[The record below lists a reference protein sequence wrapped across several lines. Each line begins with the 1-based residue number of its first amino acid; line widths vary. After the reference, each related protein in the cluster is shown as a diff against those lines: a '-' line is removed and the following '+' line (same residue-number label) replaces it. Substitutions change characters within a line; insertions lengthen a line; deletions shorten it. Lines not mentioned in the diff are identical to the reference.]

1 MRIQSQ
7 VVIGSDIDG
16 IISKLKETAES
27 DDRFI
32 IISKENNF
40 LMEDAALAIEKA
52 YLSSKERVIIILSA
66 KIFSKEVQSKLLK
79 ILEEPPPN
87 KEFIIIM
94 PSKSMVLPTIR
105 SRLPIVKF
113 ETDSINEIETG
124 IDVERLDSAMIF
136 RFVTENRYANTAE
149 LSAKLQK
156 IFSDAMKSQT
166 YNINESTLELFSN
179 IMKVLDR
186 GSPSDF
192 IASTALLKLLASKRR
207 K

>member
-7 VVIGSDIDG
+7 VIIGSDIDS
-16 IISKLKETAES
+16 IVAKLKDSAQV

-32 IISKENNF
+32 IIANESRF

-52 YLSSKERVIIILSA
+52 YLSSKERVIIVLAA
-66 KIFSKEVQSKLLK
+66 KSFSKEVQSKLLK

-87 KEFIIIM
+87 KEFVIIM

-113 ETDSINEIETG
+113 DTDSIDEIETG
-124 IDVERLDSAMIF
+124 IDIESLDSAMVF
-136 RFVTENRYANTAE
+136 KFVTENRYANSAE
-149 LSAKLQK
+149 LSAKIQK
-156 IFSDAMKSQT
+156 IFSEAMKSKSYQ
-166 YNINESTLELFSN
+166 IDEKTLELFSD
-179 IMKVLDR
+179 IIKALDR

-192 IASTALLKLLASKRR
+192 IASTALLKLMASKKRQ
-207 K
+207 

>member
-7 VVIGSDIDG
+7 VIIGTDIDS
-16 IISKLKETAES
+16 IIAKLKDVAKD

-32 IISKENNF
+32 IIANENRF
-40 LMEDAALAIEKA
+40 LMEDAKLAIEKA
-52 YLSSKERVIIILSA
+52 YLSSKERVIITLAA
-66 KIFSKEVQSKLLK
+66 KSFSKEVQSKLLK

-87 KEFIIIM
+87 KVFILIM

-113 ETDSINEIETG
+113 DTDSIDEIETG
-124 IDVERLDSAMIF
+124 IDIKKLDSAMIF
-136 RFVTENRYANTAE
+136 KFITENRYASSAE

-156 IFSDAMKSQT
+156 IFSEAMKSES
-166 YNINESTLELFSN
+166 YNIDNKSLELFSD
-179 IMKVLDR
+179 IIKALDR

-192 IASTALLKLLASKRR
+192 IASTALLKLLASK
-207 K
+207 KK

>member
-7 VVIGSDIDG
+7 VIIGSDIDG
-16 IISKLKETAES
+16 IISRLKETAES
-27 DDRFI
+27 DDRFVV
-32 IISKENNF
+32 ISKESSF

-52 YLSSKERVIIILSA
+52 YLSSKERVVIILSA
-66 KIFSKEVQSKLLK
+66 KTFSKEVQSRLLK

-105 SRLPIVKF
+105 SRLPVLKF
-113 ETDSINEIETG
+113 DTDDSNTIETG
-124 IDVERLDSAMIF
+124 IDVERLDSELIF
-136 RFVTENRYANTAE
+136 QFVKNNRYIGNTE

-166 YNINESTLELFSN
+166 YNINDRTLNIFSDIIKALN
-179 IMKVLDR
+179 R
-186 GSPSDF
+186 GSPADF
-192 IASTALLKLLASKRR
+192 AASTALLKLMSAKR
-207 K
+207 KK

>member
-7 VVIGSDIDG
+7 VIIGSDIDN
-16 IISKLKETAES
+16 IVAKLKDSAQD

-32 IISKENNF
+32 IIANESRF

-52 YLSSKERVIIILSA
+52 YLSSKERVIIVLAA
-66 KIFSKEVQSKLLK
+66 KSFSKEVQSKLLK

-87 KEFIIIM
+87 KEFVIIM

-113 ETDSINEIETG
+113 DTDSIDEIETG
-124 IDVERLDSAMIF
+124 IDIESLDSAMAF
-136 RFVTENRYANTAE
+136 KFVTENRYANSAE

-156 IFSDAMKSQT
+156 IFSEAMKSKSYQ
-166 YNINESTLELFSN
+166 IDEKTLELFSD
-179 IMKVLDR
+179 IIKALDR

-192 IASTALLKLLASKRR
+192 IASTALLKLLASKKR
-207 K
+207 

>member
-7 VVIGSDIDG
+7 VIIGSDIDS
-16 IISKLKETAES
+16 IVAKLKDSAQE

-32 IISKENNF
+32 IIANESRF

-52 YLSSKERVIIILSA
+52 YLSSKERVIIVLAA
-66 KIFSKEVQSKLLK
+66 KSFSKEVQSKLLK

-87 KEFIIIM
+87 KEFVIIM

-113 ETDSINEIETG
+113 DTDSIDEIETG
-124 IDVERLDSAMIF
+124 IDIESLDSAMVF
-136 RFVTENRYANTAE
+136 KFVTENRYANSAE
-149 LSAKLQK
+149 LSAKIQK
-156 IFSDAMKSQT
+156 IFSEAMKSKSYQ
-166 YNINESTLELFSN
+166 IDEKTLELFSD
-179 IMKVLDR
+179 IIKALDR

-192 IASTALLKLLASKRR
+192 IASTALLKLLASKKR
-207 K
+207 

>member
-7 VVIGSDIDG
+7 VIIGSDIDS
-16 IISKLKETAES
+16 IVAKLKNSAQD

-32 IISKENNF
+32 IIANESRF

-52 YLSSKERVIIILSA
+52 YLSSKERVIIVLAA
-66 KIFSKEVQSKLLK
+66 KSFSKEVQSKLLK

-87 KEFIIIM
+87 KEFVIIM

-113 ETDSINEIETG
+113 DTDSIDEIETG
-124 IDVERLDSAMIF
+124 IDIESLDSAMVF
-136 RFVTENRYANTAE
+136 KFVTENRYANSAE
-149 LSAKLQK
+149 LSAKIQK
-156 IFSDAMKSQT
+156 IFSEAMKSKSYQ
-166 YNINESTLELFSN
+166 IDEKTLELFSD
-179 IMKVLDR
+179 IIKALDR

-192 IASTALLKLLASKRR
+192 IASTALLKLLASKKR
-207 K
+207 